1 MISNC
6 SCCYLTEEKQ
16 AWVGREVTE
25 EDVRDG
31 LWALKPFKVPG
42 LDGLHIGFF
51 QHFWLDVGK
60 SVCLNV
66 IPIFNGGV
74 VPDYL
79 NDTTYYIDFEMSVP

>member
-16 AWVGREVTE
+16 AWVGRDVTE

-51 QHFWLDVGK
+51 
-60 SVCLNV
+60 
-66 IPIFNGGV
+66 
-74 VPDYL
+74 
-79 NDTTYYIDFEMSVP
+79 

>member
-1 MISNC
+1 M
-6 SCCYLTEEKQ
+6 EEKQ

-51 QHFWLDVGK
+51 
-60 SVCLNV
+60 
-66 IPIFNGGV
+66 
-74 VPDYL
+74 
-79 NDTTYYIDFEMSVP
+79 